1 MNALV
6 TGASGLLGYALVEQ
20 LKARGETVRA
30 FCRRADADLESLGA
44 EIAYGDVRDT
54 AAVQRACQGVD
65 VVFHVAGV
73 SGIWGPWQHYFA
85 TNTLGTL
92 NVIDACRENRVS
104 RLVYTSSPSVTFDGS
119 AQEGVD
125 ESAPYARRWLAH
137 YPHSKALAEQAVLK
151 ANDQRLSTCALRP
164 HLIWGE
170 RDRQLIPR
178 LIARARS
185 GRLRRVGNGLNLI
198 DTVHVDNA
206 ATAHILA
213 ADRLEPTSAVAG
225 RVYFISQGG
234 PVNCW
239 KWIDELLAL
248 AGLPPVD
255 KAIPTGAAWAL
266 GGALEAVYGALGLK
280 GEPPMTRF
288 LAAQLGKSHYFNI
301 ARARLDLNYEPHVS
315 MAVGLRRLGHSLAS
329 YQTVLRP

>member
-1 MNALV
+1 VNALV
-6 TGASGLLGYALVEQ
+6 TGASGLLGYAIVEQ

-30 FCRRADADLESLGA
+30 LCRRADADLESLGA

-54 AAVQRACQGVD
+54 TAVQRACQGVD

-92 NVIDACRENRVS
+92 NVIEACRENRVS

-119 AQEGVD
+119 TQEGVD

-151 ANDQRLSTCALRP
+151 ANDERLSTCALRP

-225 RVYFISQGG
+225 KVYFISQGD

-315 MAVGLRRLGHSLAS
+315 MAVGLRRLGHCLAS
-329 YQTVLRP
+329 NRTVSRP